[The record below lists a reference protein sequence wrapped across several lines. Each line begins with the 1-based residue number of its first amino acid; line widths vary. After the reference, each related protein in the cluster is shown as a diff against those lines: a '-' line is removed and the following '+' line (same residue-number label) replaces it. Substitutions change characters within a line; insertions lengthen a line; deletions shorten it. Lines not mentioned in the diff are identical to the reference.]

1 MLPKKILFC
10 TDFSENA
17 EPARQLALEYAKAFD
32 AQLLIVHVI
41 NSNSLPSPLDWVAE
55 EHKPEWADETIERIL
70 QRMKESANA
79 RLESLARECGSQVAQ
94 VKTYCRIGLPPNEI
108 VALAGDESVDLI
120 VAGTH
125 GRTGVK
131 HLVMGGISRG
141 VLKMASQPL
150 LIVKA

>member
-1 MLPKKILFC
+1 MTPKKVLFC
-10 TDFSENA
+10 TDFSENS
-17 EPARQLALEYAKAFD
+17 EPAGQLAAAYANAFG

-41 NSNSLPSPLDWVAE
+41 NSNRLPNPVDWVAE
-55 EHKPEWADETIERIL
+55 EHNPEWADEALERL
-70 QRMKESANA
+70 LKLTKDSANA
-79 RLESLARECGSQVAQ
+79 QLESLAKECGNQVGD

-108 VALAGDESVDLI
+108 VSLAAEESVDLI

-131 HLVMGGISRG
+131 HLVMGSISRG
-141 VLKMASQPL
+141 VLKMASQPV